1 MKRLVL
7 FLVVTMCLTGLVGC
21 GGNISLKLDENGS
34 PEVTWKPSKGDG
46 TFTPIG
52 DVFQQPVVEGAELMC
67 LADSQ
72 AEAEDIA
79 ELYDITLV
87 EFANGVAT
95 FTTDKDLQE
104 VIQIGKD
111 NGWTELSINHI
122 IELDD
127 PVAKP
132 IDGFEVKMIDGTDE
146 ELLEDMGDVNEELQE
161 VSDSEKF
168 QKADD
173 KTRYALLTA
182 KLTELE
188 LQKRITN
195 VRYNSEDKCFYFVYA
210 YGSEGAWSL
219 HPNEW
224 DPEMN

>member
-1 MKRLVL
+1 MKRLAV
-7 FLVVTMCLTGLVGC
+7 FLIVTICLTGLVGC
-21 GGNISLKLDENGS
+21 GSNVTINLDDSGS
-34 PEVTWKPSKGDG
+34 PEVIWKPSEGTGGFQPIEKGSLQK
-46 TFTPIG
+46 I
-52 DVFQQPVVEGAELMC
+52 VEGEELMC

-79 ELYDITLV
+79 ELYEITLV
-87 EFANGVAT
+87 NFANGVAT
-95 FTTDKDLQE
+95 FTTDKDLNE
-104 VIQIGKD
+104 VIQTGKD
-111 NGWTELSINHI
+111 HDWTELSINHI

-132 IDGFEVKMIDGTDE
+132 IEGFEVKMIDGTE
-146 ELLEDMGDVNEELQE
+146 EDLCADMGNVNEELQK

-168 QKADD
+168 QNADD

-195 VRYNSEDKCFYFVYA
+195 GRYDSENKVFSWIYA
-210 YGSEGAWSL
+210 YGVEGQWSL
-219 HPNEW
+219 HPDEW
-224 DPEMN
+224 IPGMN